1 MELSRL
7 PMPEG
12 ERDAGSRAQAK
23 IKPDEEHYGAIPR
36 SIDHG
41 QFAPGQVILGRYR
54 IVERIGR
61 GGMGLVYRA
70 DDLKLDTTVALKF
83 LPDEFA
89 DHPSRKA
96 RFLNEAKVALK
107 ITHPNVCRVYDISE
121 VDGKQFISMEFV
133 GGEDL
138 GSVLRRVG
146 RLPAERAAAIAVQI
160 CSGLQAAHE
169 KGVLHRDLKPANV
182 MLDADGRAKILD
194 FGLAG
199 MAEGITGGEVRAG
212 TPAYMSPEQLR
223 GEEVTIRSDIYGLG
237 LLLYEI
243 FTGKKA
249 WEAVDVLD
257 LIKLQKSSEPRDPR
271 DLVAGLDERAASVI
285 LRCLAREP
293 KDRPPTALAVM
304 ALLPGG
310 DPLAAAIAAG
320 ETPSPEIIAASGSR
334 DVLPPLSA
342 LVWLFGVL
350 AFIIGVTV
358 LGPAVSLHGK
368 TFLERSPIVL
378 ASDAIEILDKLGY
391 GHNGVYDVYA
401 LDYYEE
407 LIAEIRRNDDSRERW
422 DRLSMARP
430 AAIDFWYRRGIV
442 PLRAMNAAGR
452 VTMTDPAPT
461 ESGMI
466 SVRLSPAG
474 QLRELLV
481 RYRHGEDMSTP
492 GGWIPQFDREDPER
506 LWRLLFSLAQ
516 LPYESFEAVTPGRVP
531 AVFADRRAAW
541 LGVYPDNPEVQIR
554 IEAASFE
561 GAPVAFRIV
570 ETRWPRASVT
580 ATQEELAE
588 SRTAVV
594 VRGLIIA
601 SLVMAS
607 LFLAYRNLA
616 RHRGD
621 LRGALRVG
629 GFALV
634 VWFVGWH
641 LRANHVW
648 TLLGEGDLM
657 IRAISQSLTVGAA
670 LVVFYLALE
679 PIVRRVW
686 PETLISWERVLCGH
700 VRDPLVG
707 QHVVAGVG
715 FGGFAAFMFY
725 LNQLTPAWNG
735 LPPPPPFFE
744 TTFGLDTIMG
754 ARTALGATL
763 HMVVW
768 SVRMGMAVLLGLAI
782 LRLVL
787 RNKWLA
793 GVAFGLILTAYISL
807 NTVERTLWTWM
818 IFACLAGVTAVVVVR
833 FGLLA
838 IVVGAMAYILLVA
851 FPLSLDPRVWYFDG
865 TLFSHGLLAAMLA
878 GGILLATGVIRS
890 RPAGPA
896 HATSISRAE

>member
-1 MELSRL
+1 MER
-7 PMPEG
+7 
-12 ERDAGSRAQAK
+12 
-23 IKPDEEHYGAIPR
+23 DEEHFGAVPR

-70 DDLKLDTTVALKF
+70 DDLKLEATVALKF

-96 RFLNEAKVALK
+96 RFLNEAKVALQ
-107 ITHPNVCRVYDISE
+107 ITHPNVCRVYDIGE

-160 CSGLQAAHE
+160 CGGLQAAHD

-223 GEEVTIRSDIYGLG
+223 GEEVTVRSDLYGLG

-249 WEAVDVLD
+249 WEATDVLD
-257 LIKLQKSSEPRDPR
+257 LIKLQESSEPRDPR
-271 DLVAGLDERAASVI
+271 ELVAGLDERVASVI
-285 LRCLAREP
+285 LKCLAREP
-293 KDRPPTALAVM
+293 RNRPPTALAVM

-310 DPLAAAIAAG
+310 DPLSAAIAAG
-320 ETPSPEIIAASGSR
+320 ETPSPELIASSGSR
-334 DVLPPLSA
+334 DVLGPISA
-342 LVWLFGVL
+342 VLWLVGVL
-350 AFIIGVTV
+350 AFILGVTV

-368 TFLERSPIVL
+368 TYLERSPIVL

-391 GHNGVYDVYA
+391 SGDGMYGVYA
-401 LDYYEE
+401 LDHYEE
-407 LIAEIRRNDDSRERW
+407 LIAEIRRNDDSKERW

-442 PLRAMNAAGR
+442 PLRAMNASGR

-461 ESGMI
+461 EPGMI

-492 GGWIPQFDREDPER
+492 GGWTPQFDRNDPER

-541 LGVYPDNPEVQIR
+541 QGVYPDNPGVEIR
-554 IEAASFE
+554 VEAASFE

-570 ETRWPRASVT
+570 ETRWPRASVS
-580 ATQEELAE
+580 ATEEELAE
-588 SRTAVV
+588 GRVAVA

-601 SLVMAS
+601 TLVVAS
-607 LFLAYRNLA
+607 LFLAYRNLS
-616 RHRGD
+616 RRRGD
-621 LRGALRVG
+621 LRGALKVG

-634 VWFVGWH
+634 VWFIGWH

-657 IRAISQSLTVGAA
+657 IRAVSQSLTVGAA

-679 PIVRRVW
+679 PVVRRVW
-686 PETLISWERVLCGH
+686 PETLISWERVLCGRF
-700 VRDPLVG
+700 RDPLVG

-715 FGGFAAFMFY
+715 FGGFAALVYY

-735 LPPPPPFFE
+735 LPPPPPYFE
-744 TTFGLDTIMG
+744 ATFGLDTLMG

-768 SVRMGMAVLLGLAI
+768 SVRIGMAVLLGLAI
-782 LRLVL
+782 LRLAL

-793 GVAFGLILTAYISL
+793 GVVFGLVLTSYISL
-807 NTVERTLWTWM
+807 NTIDRTLWTWAL
-818 IFACLAGVTAVVVVR
+818 FACLSAVTAVVIVR

-838 IVVGAMAYILLVA
+838 LVVGALSYILLVA
-851 FPLSLDPRVWYFDG
+851 FPLSLDPRIWYFDG
-865 TLFSHGLLAAMLA
+865 TLFSHALLLLMLA
-878 GGILLATGVIRS
+878 TGLLLATGVIRGS
-890 RPAGPA
+890 AGRHT